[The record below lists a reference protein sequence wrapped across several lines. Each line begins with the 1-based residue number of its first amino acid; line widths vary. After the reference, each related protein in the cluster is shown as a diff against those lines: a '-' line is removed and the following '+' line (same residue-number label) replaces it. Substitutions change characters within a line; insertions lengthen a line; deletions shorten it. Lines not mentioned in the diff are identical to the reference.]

1 MARLGGKRYGAPA
14 VGRFTP
20 WSRSHTCAAAG
31 SILALAGCTNVA
43 TPPPQTPSV
52 FDSAG
57 AQGLLVPSYPVGS
70 LLETRDSPEAGAR
83 QVDCVDIRVEA
94 VRAKVDDTSIALAFR
109 LGNRCAGAAH
119 AAFGRARVRA
129 TWADGTER
137 DLALFDPLSQVNPE
151 ILDGRAQALELLE
164 YVTPRDAPAGAAR
177 AVCVDVSRI
186 IGESPAP
193 HVAPICLSSRGAF
206 ANVGTIVG
214 HAHFDPEAWRR
225 FRIHWLLEAGIAASY
240 VDLQGVV
247 ANGSTSSH
255 ESFRFD
261 MSRLR
266 GTVTYGIDMRVSGW
280 VSGPFYAGGVFTGSV
295 GALPVLALTEASTP
309 VQNDPSLGDFN
320 FAALGGISTTGTG
333 PVRLRFDVAAGVR
346 LLVSE
351 LYPPGCST
359 DPCAWNGVVVRPLVT
374 PRVVLDAWLSPW
386 LSVAAWAQADALY
399 LPDFGVGLSI
409 AMHFWAYD
417 GLP

>member
-1 MARLGGKRYGAPA
+1 MATGSIVALFAGCVGPA
-14 VGRFTP
+14 VP
-20 WSRSHTCAAAG
+20 
-31 SILALAGCTNVA
+31 V
-43 TPPPQTPSV
+43 PPQTPSV

-57 AQGLLVPSYPVGS
+57 TQGLLVPSYPVGS
-70 LLETRDSPEAGAR
+70 LLEAQDSPDAGAR
-83 QVDCVDIRVEA
+83 RLDCVDVRVEA
-94 VRAKVDDTSIALAFR
+94 LRAKVDDTSVALAFR
-109 LGNRCAGAAH
+109 MGNRCTRAVHALLAGT
-119 AAFGRARVRA
+119 RVWA
-129 TWADGTER
+129 TWSDGTQR
-137 DLALFDPLSQVNPE
+137 DLKLFDPLSQVNPE

-177 AVCVDVSRI
+177 SVCVDVSRI
-186 IGESPAP
+186 IGDSPAP
-193 HVAPICLSSRGAF
+193 DVAPICLSRRGAF

-225 FRIHWLLEAGIAASY
+225 FRIHWLLEAGLTASY
-240 VDLQGVV
+240 IDLQGVV
-247 ANGSTSSH
+247 ANGSTLSH

-266 GTVTYGIDMRVSGW
+266 GAVTYGIDMRVIGW
-280 VSGPFYAGGVFTGSV
+280 VSGPFYAGGLFNGGV

-320 FAALGGISTTGTG
+320 FAALGGVTTTGSG
-333 PVRLRFDVAAGVR
+333 PVRLRFDVAAGLR
-346 LLVSE
+346 LLISE

-359 DPCAWNGVVVRPLVT
+359 DPCAWNPFVARPLLA

-386 LSVAAWAQADALY
+386 LSFATWAQADALY
-399 LPDFGVGLSI
+399 LPDFGVGLSL
-409 AMHFWAYD
+409 AAHFWAYD